1 MQGMKF
7 ETIKLEKKDQIAT
20 IWFNRPDKM
29 NAASPQVFTDLDNAL
44 TDIEN
49 DSDIRVVILTGR
61 GEAFSAGADVGKFEF
76 DKIINGVIFIENV
89 AKPFMHLEY
98 LPKPVIAAV
107 NGYAYGFGTGITLSC
122 DVVIAS
128 DKAKFSTREVNWGQI
143 PIETLLRGA
152 EHLGKRTIAYMA
164 LTGATFT
171 AQEAKEAGLINRVVP
186 HDQLMEEALKIAEGM
201 KKGAPLA
208 QKMIKRVLN
217 RKCREDWDWTMAMMP
232 AIFSSEDVA
241 EAKAAFME
249 KRKPEFKGR

>member
-1 MQGMKF
+1 MDF
-7 ETIKLEKKDQIAT
+7 ETIELEKKDQIAT
-20 IWFNRPDKM
+20 IWFNRPDKL
-29 NAASPQVFTDLDNAL
+29 NAASPQVFKDLDDAV

-49 DSDIRVVILTGR
+49 DADIRVAILTGR
-61 GEAFSAGADVGKFEF
+61 GEAFSAGADVEKFEF
-76 DKIINGVIFIENV
+76 DKIIKGVEFIENV
-89 AKPFMHLEY
+89 ARPFMHLEY

-164 LTGATFT
+164 LTGATFS
-171 AQEAKEAGLINRVVP
+171 AEEAKAVGLVNRVVP
-186 HDQLMEEALKIAEGM
+186 HDQLMEETMKIAEGM

-208 QKMIKRVLN
+208 QKMIKKVLN
-217 RKCREDWDWTMAMMP
+217 RKCREDWDWTVAMMP
-232 AIFSSEDVA
+232 TLFSSEDVA
-241 EAKAAFME
+241 EARAAFME

>member
-1 MQGMKF
+1 MEF
-7 ETIKLEKKDQIAT
+7 ETILLDKKDQIAT
-20 IWFNRPDKM
+20 ITFNRPDKM
-29 NAASPQVFTDLDNAL
+29 NAASPAVFSDLDAAL
-44 TDIEN
+44 TDIEKDN
-49 DSDIRVVILTGR
+49 DIRVVILTGK

-76 DKIINGVIFIENV
+76 DKIIKGIEFIENV
-89 AKPFMHLEY
+89 ARPFLHFEY

-107 NGYAYGFGTGITLSC
+107 NGYAYGFGTGITLAC

-128 DKAKFSTREVNWGQI
+128 DKAKFGTKEVNWGQI

-152 EHLGKRTIAYMA
+152 EHMGKRTIAYMA

-171 AQEAKEAGLINRVVP
+171 AEEAKSVGLVNKVVP
-186 HDQLMEEALKIAEGM
+186 HDQLMEEVMQIAERM

-208 QKMIKRVLN
+208 QKMIKMVLN
-217 RKCREDWDWTMAMMP
+217 RKCREDWDWTVLMMP

-241 EAKAAFME
+241 ESMKAFKE

>member
-1 MQGMKF
+1 MEF
-7 ETIKLEKKDQIAT
+7 ETILLDKKDQIAT
-20 IWFNRPDKM
+20 ITFNRPDKM
-29 NAASPQVFTDLDNAL
+29 NAASPTVFSDLDAAL
-44 TDIEN
+44 TDIER
-49 DSDIRVVILTGR
+49 DDDIRVVILTGK

-76 DKIINGVIFIENV
+76 DKIIKGIEFIENV
-89 AKPFMHLEY
+89 ARPFLHFEY

-107 NGYAYGFGTGITLSC
+107 NGYAFGFGTGITLAC

-128 DKAKFSTREVNWGQI
+128 DKAKFGTKEVNWGQI

-152 EHLGKRTIAYMA
+152 EHVGKRTIAYMA

-171 AQEAKEAGLINRVVP
+171 AEEAKAVGLVNRVVP
-186 HDQLMEEALKIAEGM
+186 HDQLMDEVMKLAEGM

-208 QKMIKRVLN
+208 QRMIKKVLN
-217 RKCREDWDWTMAMMP
+217 RRCHEDWDWTVLMMP

-241 EAKAAFME
+241 ESMKAFKE

>member
-1 MQGMKF
+1 MEF
-7 ETIKLEKKDQIAT
+7 ETILLDKKDQIAT
-20 IWFNRPDKM
+20 ITFNRPDKM
-29 NAASPQVFTDLDNAL
+29 NAASPAVFSDLDAAL
-44 TDIEN
+44 TDIEK
-49 DSDIRVVILTGR
+49 DDDIRVVILTGK

-76 DKIINGVIFIENV
+76 DKIIKGVEFIENV
-89 AKPFMHLEY
+89 ARPFLHLEY

-107 NGYAYGFGTGITLSC
+107 NGYAYGFGTGITLAC

-128 DKAKFSTREVNWGQI
+128 DKARFGTKEVNWGQI

-152 EHLGKRTIAYMA
+152 EHMGKRTISYMA

-171 AQEAKEAGLINRVVP
+171 AEEAKSVGLVNKVVP
-186 HDQLMEEALKIAEGM
+186 HDQLMEEVMKIAERM

-208 QKMIKRVLN
+208 QKMIKMVLN
-217 RKCREDWDWTMAMMP
+217 RKCREDWDWTVLMMP

-241 EAKAAFME
+241 ESMKAFKE

>member
-1 MQGMKF
+1 MEF
-7 ETIKLEKKDQIAT
+7 ETILLDKKDQIAT
-20 IWFNRPDKM
+20 ITFNRPDKM
-29 NAASPQVFTDLDNAL
+29 NAASPAVFSDLDAAL
-44 TDIEN
+44 TDIEK
-49 DSDIRVVILTGR
+49 DDDIRVVILTGK

-76 DKIINGVIFIENV
+76 DKIIKGIEFIENV
-89 AKPFMHLEY
+89 ARPFLHLEY

-107 NGYAYGFGTGITLSC
+107 NGYAYGFGTGITLAC

-128 DKAKFSTREVNWGQI
+128 DKAKFGTKEVNWGQI

-152 EHLGKRTIAYMA
+152 EHMGKRTIAYMA

-171 AQEAKEAGLINRVVP
+171 AEEAKSVGLVNKVVP
-186 HDQLMEEALKIAEGM
+186 HDQLMEEVMQIAERM

-208 QKMIKRVLN
+208 QKMIKMVLN
-217 RKCREDWDWTMAMMP
+217 RKCREDWDWTVLMMP

-241 EAKAAFME
+241 ESMKAFKE